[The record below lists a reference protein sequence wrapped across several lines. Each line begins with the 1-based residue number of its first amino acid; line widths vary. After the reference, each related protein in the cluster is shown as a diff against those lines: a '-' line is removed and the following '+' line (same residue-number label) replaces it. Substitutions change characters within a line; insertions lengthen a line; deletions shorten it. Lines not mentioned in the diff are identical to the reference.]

1 MKKNQIVKT
10 FLTLTGALLLAACG
24 STNAAET
31 SEESSKEKI
40 VIATS
45 GAPKPFTYVN
55 ENDELVGYDIELVEA
70 VFEKIDKYDISFE
83 KAERASVL
91 SGLDTDRYQVGANNF
106 ASNDERREKYIFS
119 DAIYK
124 NQYVIAVA
132 EESTEINNFNDL
144 VGKSTEVSPGLNY
157 ATALEKYNEENP
169 DALIDINYSEAE
181 LLVVLQGVESG
192 KHDFQLIDKAMA
204 SLFIEE
210 HGLKLKLI
218 ELSEEDSSRIGAP
231 YSYLLISKTDDGA
244 ALVEEINAAL
254 KEAIEDGTITEISEK
269 YFGEDFAPKE

>member
-24 STNAAET
+24 STDAAET
-31 SEESSKEKI
+31 GEESSKEKI

-119 DAIYK
+119 DAIFK

-132 EESTEINNFNDL
+132 EESTEINSFTDL

-157 ATALEKYNEENP
+157 ATALEKYNEE
-169 DALIDINYSEAE
+169 LICEF
-181 LLVVLQGVESG
+181 G
-192 KHDFQLIDKAMA
+192 KILDKDQ
-204 SLFIEE
+204 
-210 HGLKLKLI
+210 K
-218 ELSEEDSSRIGAP
+218 D
-231 YSYLLISKTDDGA
+231 
-244 ALVEEINAAL
+244 V
-254 KEAIEDGTITEISEK
+254 
-269 YFGEDFAPKE
+269 